1 MLSCPVPAYSS
12 WNRCCRRAQ
21 EALWQK
27 GWWNGLWSVRLY
39 HFITFKFG
47 DIKGLVVLLFLGHY
61 IYIYVIT
68 CYNIL
73 RFKLMF
79 SHAFCLSMSRCFVF
93 LLLWKKP
100 TSAEEATGPG
110 EENKQTPELCYFMM
124 VYSFPYRTTF
134 FYRLLV
140 LYVHVMLVWIFEAQL
155 NAGPEFYGIVD
166 GYDNDHPLRLV
177 HLFQSNL

>member
-1 MLSCPVPAYSS
+1 MDSATCFMLSCPVPAYSS

-27 GWWNGLWSVRLY
+27 GRWNGLWSVRLY

-47 DIKGLVVLLFLGHY
+47 DIKGLVVLLFLGESLYLYIY

-73 RFKLMF
+73 LFKLML
-79 SHAFCLSMSRCFVF
+79 SHAFCLSMSRWFVF
-93 LLLWKKP
+93 LVLWGNKP
-100 TSAEEATGPG
+100 TSVEEATGPG
-110 EENKQTPELCYFMM
+110 EKNKQTPELCYFMM

-134 FYRLLV
+134 F
-140 LYVHVMLVWIFEAQL
+140 
-155 NAGPEFYGIVD
+155 IV
-166 GYDNDHPLRLV
+166 Y
-177 HLFQSNL
+177 